1 MKDAVS
7 KGETTHESYFI
18 GNAVKDGINKGITV
32 HGTHHALIQDN
43 VIYNQK
49 GPGIYI
55 EDGNELYNV
64 VEENVVICSELRPI
78 TFCASSR
85 THEIAMRP

>member
-32 HGTHHALIQDN
+32 HDSI
-43 VIYNQK
+43 
-49 GPGIYI
+49 
-55 EDGNELYNV
+55 
-64 VEENVVICSELRPI
+64 
-78 TFCASSR
+78 
-85 THEIAMRP
+85 MRSFKTM